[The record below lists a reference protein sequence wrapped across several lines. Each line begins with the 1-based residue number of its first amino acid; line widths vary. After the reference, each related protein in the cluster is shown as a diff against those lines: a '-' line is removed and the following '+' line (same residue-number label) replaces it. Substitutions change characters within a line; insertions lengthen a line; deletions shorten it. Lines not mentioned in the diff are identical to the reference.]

1 MPEELSDELRS
12 DAAGFVSALPASIVM
27 PAGAGKTHL
36 LAATGKHVVANDGK
50 VLVLTHTNAGVY
62 AIKTR
67 LRRFGVTK
75 GVQVSTITSF
85 AFRLARAY
93 PTLGDIA
100 VPKVMVPGDSQ
111 KYVQAAVKIVNARHI
126 KAMLAA
132 SYTHVLMDEYQDCNI
147 DHHVLALGLKNVIP
161 DIGIF
166 GDPLQAIFGFAEPLP
181 DWGDVLADFPQHA
194 VVETKPHRWVGHNEP
209 LGEWLLNLRDA
220 LIPGRVLRLDRA
232 DYPPGVTFTDTSGI
246 ANGVTRAALQAL
258 SLPTDESI
266 LILAAWAPIA
276 RKIGSELNGTY
287 TVMEDIAGE
296 FMTDWLAK
304 LVSVDNASYASWLF
318 AFTKCCHCGHG
329 ILDPNPLG
337 KRYAAGRIGADLLT
351 TSNKRD
357 GAKPAIEAL
366 DRVVAHPTLQELAA
380 AMDVIPASPALR
392 LHSHE
397 AWYEVRT
404 AIRGAIARGS
414 DVSVLLEELAKAR
427 DVLRH
432 AGRPERSRIISR
444 TRLVKGLEY
453 DHVIIAEATMHAQVN
468 DLYVA
473 LTRARKSVTIL
484 GRSDTITLEPTPGG
498 PGKQSPG

>member
-1 MPEELSDELRS
+1 MPEELSDEMRS
-12 DAAGFVSALPASIVM
+12 DAAGFVSELPASIVM

-36 LAATGKHVVANDGK
+36 LAATAKHVVDNDGK
-50 VLVLTHTNAGVY
+50 VLVLSHTNAGVY
-62 AIKTR
+62 AIHTR
-67 LRRFGVTK
+67 LRRFGVTN

-100 VPKVMVPGDSQ
+100 VPKVAVPGDSQ
-111 KYVQAAVKIVNARHI
+111 KYVRAAVKIVTAVHI
-126 KAMLAA
+126 KAVLAA
-132 SYTHVLMDEYQDCNI
+132 SYTHVLVDEYQDCNA
-147 DHHVLALGLKNVIP
+147 DHHALVLGLRNAIP

-181 DWGDVLADFPQHA
+181 DWGDVLGDFPQH
-194 VVETKPHRWVGHNEP
+194 ETIEAKPHRWGGHNEP

-220 LIPGRVLRLDRA
+220 LIPGRTLRLDSA
-232 DYPPGVTFTDTSGI
+232 DYPPGVTFTDTSSI
-246 ANGVTRAALQAL
+246 PNGVTRAALEAL

-266 LILAAWAPIA
+266 LIIAAWARIA
-276 RKIGSELNGTY
+276 RDIGSDLNGTY

-296 FMTDWLAK
+296 FMADWLAK
-304 LVSVDNASYASWLF
+304 LVDVDNASYASWLF

-337 KRYAAGRIGADLLT
+337 KRYAAGRVGADLLT
-351 TSNKRD
+351 TSSKRE

-366 DRVVAHPTLQELAA
+366 DRVVANPTLNELGA
-380 AMDVIPASPALR
+380 AMDVIPSSPALR

-404 AIRGAIARGS
+404 AIRGAIARGG
-414 DVSVLLEELAKAR
+414 DKSVLLEELAKAR

-432 AGRPERSRIISR
+432 AGRPERSRIVSR
-444 TRLVKGLEY
+444 TRLIKGLEY
-453 DHVIIAEATMHAQVN
+453 DHVVIADAAMHSQVN

-473 LTRARKSVTIL
+473 LTRARKSIKIL
-484 GRSDTITLEPTPGG
+484 SRSDTIALQPSPRGPT
-498 PGKQSPG
+498 KQSPG